1 METTLR
7 RLFIAAVAA
16 GVCSGAYAQ
25 SSVTVYGRIDVSANW
40 LKFDSTATKPS
51 STLKLLTS
59 DASLLGFSGTE
70 DLGGGSRAYFKLEHG
85 YQLDT
90 GSQTSPTTFWN
101 RETYVGLGNASAGSV
116 QLGSQWG
123 PAVVLSARTDAFGR
137 LGEGALVNPFQGARG
152 YTLQYQNA
160 IQYLSPRFEGFGGKF
175 LVSAGEGAVT
185 GHSSA
190 GQIDYSSGPAL
201 VGLAVDR
208 IKVVAA
214 SVGLVG
220 APVAS
225 TTVFMG
231 AAYDFKVVRL
241 NAWYQTNRIDNLA
254 NVNGYAVG
262 ATVPFGASM
271 LRVQV
276 ARRTQAN
283 AGGTLVAVGYDYN
296 LSKRSLV
303 YARLAQQVN
312 DGSSAIGLG
321 PSAREAA
328 ALGLPAAGQDVRG
341 LQLGVRHS
349 F

>member
-1 METTLR
+1 MR
-7 RLFIAAVAA
+7 QLFIAAVAA
-16 GVCSGAYAQ
+16 GVCAGASAQ

-40 LKFDSTATKPS
+40 LNFDSTATKPS
-51 STLKLLTS
+51 STLKTLTS

-70 DLGGGSRAYFKLEHG
+70 DLGGGARAYFKLEHG

-90 GSQTSPTTFWN
+90 GIQSSPTAFWN

-137 LGEGALVNPFQGARG
+137 LGDGALVNPFQGARG

-160 IQYLSPRFEGFGGKF
+160 IQYLSPRFAGFGGKF

-185 GHSSA
+185 GRSSA

-201 VGLAVDR
+201 VGLAIDR
-208 IKVVAA
+208 IKVAAA
-214 SVGLVG
+214 SVGLAG
-220 APVAS
+220 GPVTS
-225 TTVFMG
+225 TTAFMG
-231 AAYDFKVVRL
+231 AAYDFKVVRV
-241 NAWYQTNRIDNLA
+241 NAWYQTNRIDNLP

-262 ATVPFGASM
+262 ATVPFGVSS
-271 LRVQV
+271 LRAQV
-276 ARRTQAN
+276 ARRTEAN

-303 YARLAQQVN
+303 YARLARQSN
-312 DGSSAIGLG
+312 DNRSAIALG
-321 PSAREAA
+321 PSVRESAP
-328 ALGLPAAGQDVRG
+328 LGLPGTGQNVRG
-341 LQLGVRHS
+341 AQMGIRHS

>member
-1 METTLR
+1 MK

-25 SSVTVYGRIDVSANW
+25 SSVTFYGRFDVSAN
-40 LKFDSTATKPS
+40 LLHFDSTTTRSS
-51 STLKLLTS
+51 STLKTLTS

-70 DLGGGSRAYFKLEHG
+70 DLGGGARAYFKLEHG
-85 YQLDT
+85 VQIDT
-90 GSQTSPTTFWN
+90 GFQSSPTALWN

-123 PAVVLSARTDAFGR
+123 PAIVLSARTDAFGR
-137 LGEGALVNPFQGARG
+137 LGDGALVNPFQGARG

-160 IQYLSPRFEGFGGKF
+160 IQYLSPRFAGFGGKF

-185 GHSSA
+185 GSSSA

-208 IKVVAA
+208 IKVPAA

-225 TTVFMG
+225 NTAFMG
-231 AAYDFKVVRL
+231 AAYDFNVVRL

-254 NVNGYAVG
+254 NVTGYAVG
-262 ATVPFGASM
+262 ATVPFGASV
-271 LRVQV
+271 LRAQV

-283 AGGTLVAVGYDYN
+283 AGGTLVAVGYDYYM
-296 LSKRSLV
+296 SKRTLV
-303 YARLAQQVN
+303 YARLARQSN
-312 DGSSAIGLG
+312 DGLSTIPLG
-321 PSAREAA
+321 PSVREVAA
-328 ALGLPAAGQDVRG
+328 VGLPVAGQDVRG
-341 LQLGVRHS
+341 LQLGIRHS